1 MRVKRKL
8 WRKTMAPARFGASTR
23 LAARLAA
30 SARSTREKNSDAGRK
45 ERSQMREKNEDE
57 RKDEIKER
65 ERKSERIYERENPV
79 NKQIIKN
86 FGIDVRIVSYLRQ
99 YCNMLQ
105 NFDTFKTPHE
115 T

>member
-1 MRVKRKL
+1 
-8 WRKTMAPARFGASTR
+8 MAPARFGASTR

-65 ERKSERIYERENPV
+65 EYVGVKYERENPV

-86 FGIDVRIVSYLRQ
+86 FGVVVPIISYLRW
-99 YCNMLQ
+99 YCSMFQ
-105 NFDTFKTPHE
+105 IFETFRTTDE
-115 T
+115 V